1 MVHKCFYGQRILDQR
16 VRSPRLAAQA
26 LQPSG
31 FFVSTKGAKPRLAF
45 GLPQGA

>member
-1 MVHKCFYGQRILDQR
+1 MLHKCFYGQQILDQR
-16 VRSPRLAAQA
+16 VRPPHHAAQA

-31 FFVSTKGAKPRLAF
+31 FFVSTKGVKPRLAF